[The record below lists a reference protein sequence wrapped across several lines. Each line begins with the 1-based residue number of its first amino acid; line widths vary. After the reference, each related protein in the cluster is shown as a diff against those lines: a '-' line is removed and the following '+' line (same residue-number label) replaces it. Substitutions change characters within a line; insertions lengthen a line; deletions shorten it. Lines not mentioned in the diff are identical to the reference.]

1 MCLSVFYSFG
11 GLGAFTAAAQGTTTL
26 ATTTSAHLNAKAAA
40 RRFVDV
46 VERLKPVAEQIC
58 HARAPQRACELRIV
72 VDSRP
77 NQPPNAY
84 QTVDAQGR
92 PTIVFTLSLIYLARN
107 SNELA
112 LVMGHEAAHHIAG
125 HYGKSRDNAF
135 AGAVL
140 GSVLA
145 GLAGGD
151 AAAMKTAMD
160 RGATHG
166 VQRHAIGFELEA
178 DAFGTRIAFSA
189 GFDPKIGARIF
200 TRISEPR
207 DQSSATHPR
216 KRLRIQAVRQTLA
229 GLR

>member
-1 MCLSVFYSFG
+1 
-11 GLGAFTAAAQGTTTL
+11 
-26 ATTTSAHLNAKAAA
+26 
-40 RRFVDV
+40 
-46 VERLKPVAEQIC
+46 
-58 HARAPQRACELRIV
+58 
-72 VDSRP
+72 
-77 NQPPNAY
+77 
-84 QTVDAQGR
+84 
-92 PTIVFTLSLIYLARN
+92 VFTLSLIYLARN

-151 AAAMKTAMD
+151 AAAMKTARG

-178 DAFGTRIAFSA
+178 DALGTRIAFAA

-216 KRLRIQAVRQTLA
+216 NRLRIQAVRQTLA